1 MNEDDLKRRLE
12 ELHERLGDVDEDDET
27 GAATDELRDHVRRFD
42 RTGGTEREHAA
53 LVDRLRRA
61 ALRFEASHPELS
73 SEIASIVD
81 SLTAAGI

>member
-1 MNEDDLKRRLE
+1 MGEEELRRRLE
-12 ELHERLGDVDEDDET
+12 DLHERLGDVDEDGVD
-27 GAATDELRDHVRRFD
+27 TDELREHVRRYRPDDD
-42 RTGGTEREHAA
+42 REEAA

-73 SEIASIVD
+73 REIASIID